1 MANPTNIQNA
11 SASLVSAASTLT
23 IGTVSGA
30 AVGDLLIAW
39 CSAERGSITP
49 TMSGGS
55 SAWTLLANLTN
66 TNHTTGLYYKR
77 IGSGDLAATVVGNV
91 TSTRRL
97 SGGFVTY
104 RGAVDPVISVKTA
117 VTGATT
123 SAVSNSMTPTVADST
138 LLTFYTAVS
147 VSTPWIRT
155 FGSYTSGWTERVQI
169 SGQAPANSNPFSTML
184 EKNLTGGSGVA
195 QAFSNSTI
203 SAASEYNEVSIV
215 LAPGTVNVAPNAYM
229 TASQT
234 DGIEPGQT
242 VTLTLSDDDDV
253 AVVSRTLTQLSG
265 TTVAPGGS
273 GSTRTVLAPYV
284 LGGDALVY
292 GYSVSDGTLTS
303 EVAIVTLNV
312 LPPTDYIVTTGGSSY
327 VLQPVERL
335 IKTA

>member
-1 MANPTNIQNA
+1 MANPTHIQDA

-23 IGTVSGA
+23 IGTVSGV

-39 CSAERGSITP
+39 CSAERASVTP
-49 TMSGGS
+49 TLSGGTS
-55 SAWTLLANLTN
+55 SWTLLANLTN

-77 IGSGDLAATVVGNV
+77 IGSGDLSTVVVGNV

-97 SGGFVTY
+97 SGGFVVY

-123 SAVSNSMTPTVADST
+123 AAVSNSMTPTVADST

-169 SGQAPANSNPFSTML
+169 SGQAPANSNPFSVIL
-184 EKNLTGGSGVA
+184 EKNLTGGSGVP
-195 QAFSNSTI
+195 QAFSNATI

-215 LAPGTVNVAPNAYM
+215 LAPGTVNVAPNAYL

-234 DGIEPGQT
+234 DAIEPGQT
-242 VTLTLSDDDDV
+242 ITLTL
-253 AVVSRTLTQLSG
+253 
-265 TTVAPGGS
+265 
-273 GSTRTVLAPYV
+273 
-284 LGGDALVY
+284 
-292 GYSVSDGTLTS
+292 
-303 EVAIVTLNV
+303 
-312 LPPTDYIVTTGGSSY
+312 
-327 VLQPVERL
+327 
-335 IKTA
+335 